1 MQARQYSDAQ
11 KALIL
16 QQGNDGSP
24 WRRLPQGRDQPG
36 DLFQP
41 GEDVRSAVAGMCR
54 EWRCR
59 SAGPVRLLGSPAP
72 RTTTSPA
79 APSKAAN
86 EQGGK
91 EEQQMVTGSE

>member
-41 GEDVRSAVAGMCR
+41 GEDARSAVAGMCR
-54 EWRCR
+54 EWEVSIRRACE
-59 SAGPVRLLGSPAP
+59 AP
-72 RTTTSPA
+72 RLARSTHHYKPRR
-79 APSKAAN
+79 P